1 MMPILTIDD
10 GDHLDDINNSASD
23 RLYQEPLDANN
34 YKVGA

>member
-1 MMPILTIDD
+1 MMPALTIDD
-10 GDHLDDINNSASD
+10 GDHLDDINTSASD